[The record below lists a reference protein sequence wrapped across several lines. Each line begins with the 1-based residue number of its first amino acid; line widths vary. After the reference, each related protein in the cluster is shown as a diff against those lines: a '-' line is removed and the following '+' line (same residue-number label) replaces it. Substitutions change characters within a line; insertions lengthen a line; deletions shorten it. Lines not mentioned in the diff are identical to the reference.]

1 MSCIGFLL
9 CIKRCRYAENQ
20 KHLVKEIHYV
30 EAWYARRIKVEKLD
44 MASQSSAVSS
54 KKIKKRK
61 STNDLNTQPV
71 LSKFFTTSTHQKV
84 NKTSIVLENPEKNEN
99 EVIFLSDDDENLVM
113 YN

>member
-1 MSCIGFLL
+1 
-9 CIKRCRYAENQ
+9 
-20 KHLVKEIHYV
+20 
-30 EAWYARRIKVEKLD
+30 

-71 LSKFFTTSTHQKV
+71 LSKFFTTSTHQIV
-84 NKTSIVLENPEKNEN
+84 NKTSIVSENPEKNEN